1 MIQLSRSMIRRLSEW
16 DNIRGIDR
24 QEEYKMVKTTVGVDG
39 MMCGM
44 CESHVNEAVRR
55 AFEGSIKKVT
65 SSHLKKKTEIISENA
80 LDEEKLKAVINA
92 TGYTAVSVAQEP
104 YEKKGFSLF
113 GKRK

>member
-1 MIQLSRSMIRRLSEW
+1 MKEIILKI
-16 DNIRGIDR
+16 N
-24 QEEYKMVKTTVGVDG
+24 G

-44 CESHVNEAVRR
+44 CESHVNDAVRR
-55 AFEGSIKKVT
+55 AFEGSIKKLT
-65 SSHLKKKTEIISENA
+65 SSHSKKKTEIISENA
-80 LDEEKLKAVINA
+80 LDEEKLKAAINA